1 LNRVA
6 EPVGHCQ
13 ETGIGS
19 RLLSARRRAGDPV
32 RPTCWRRQTPF
43 PYLVGTGWPWRA
55 LPCNSFPPRS
65 KVYNILRKFQ
75 RNAVWEV
82 IHAELHMTLRER
94 LGPEASPSVSVLD
107 SQSVKPAERRG
118 GKENHV
124 GYDAG
129 RQVRDR
135 KIHALVDSGGLP
147 MRVAET
153 RCRGSSLREFQR
165 PMPIISSIL
174 AATIA
179 NHAAGPAR
187 TPLRDFF
194 ADPWMRRVLS
204 FSFPSLAAWA
214 LFPDRY

>member
-1 LNRVA
+1 LV
-6 EPVGHCQ
+6 
-13 ETGIGS
+13 
-19 RLLSARRRAGDPV
+19 RA
-32 RPTCWRRQTPF
+32 
-43 PYLVGTGWPWRA
+43 GWPWRS
-55 LPCNSFPPRS
+55 LLCNSFPPRS
-65 KVYNILRKFQ
+65 TVYNILRKFQ

-94 LGPEASPSVSVLD
+94 LGPETSPSVAVLG

-118 GKENHV
+118 GKDNHV

-135 KIHALVDSGGLP
+135 KIHPLVDSGALP

-153 RCRGSSLREFQR
+153 RCRGSSLREFQQ

-187 TPLRDFF
+187 TPLRDFC
-194 ADPWMRRVLS
+194 ADPRMRRVPS